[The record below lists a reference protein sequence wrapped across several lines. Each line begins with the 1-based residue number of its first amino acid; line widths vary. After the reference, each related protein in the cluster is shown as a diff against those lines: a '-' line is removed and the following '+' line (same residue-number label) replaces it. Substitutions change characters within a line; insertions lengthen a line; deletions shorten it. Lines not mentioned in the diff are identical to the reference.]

1 MKIFVPGTA
10 DEQQALDAWH
20 KHRLECEV
28 THNQTLSD
36 AKIFKILYSGES
48 QNAMATA
55 QVGQVSWVAREL
67 VLAIFGPDDPGN
79 PQGLFVIVTLNKTLT
94 VDQGIVVTVEAFE
107 E

>member
-10 DEQQALDAWH
+10 DDQQALDALH

-28 THNQTLSD
+28 THNQKLSD
-36 AKIFKILYSGES
+36 AKIFKILYSGER
-48 QNAMATA
+48 QTAMATA

-67 VLAIFGPDDPGN
+67 VLAIFGPGDPDN
-79 PQGLFVIVTLNKTLT
+79 PQGLFVIVTPNKTLT
-94 VDQGIVVTVEAFE
+94 VDQGLVVSVEAFE

>member
-1 MKIFVPGTA
+1 MKFFLPGTA
-10 DEQQALDAWH
+10 DEQQALDALH

-48 QNAMATA
+48 QTAMATA
-55 QVGQVSWVAREL
+55 QVGQVNWVAREL
-67 VLAIFGPDDPGN
+67 VLAIFGPDDPDS
-79 PQGLFVIVTLNKTLT
+79 PQGLFVIATPNKTLT
-94 VDQGIVVTVEAFE
+94 VEPALVFSVEAFE